1 MRRREFITVL
11 VGTAVS
17 WPVAG
22 HARQPAMPVV
32 GFLGSGEESSVAALR
47 QGLDDDGYIE
57 GQNVAIE
64 YRFMR
69 SQYERASAL
78 AADLVARQV
87 SVIVAGTFA
96 GARAAKSA
104 TTGIPIVF
112 AMGDDPVKLGLVASL
127 NRPGGNITGVTFV
140 SPAIEAKRVE
150 LLHQLIPTATVIAAL
165 VNLKY
170 PSGEIRATEVRDAAT
185 ALGLQLAVYNASS
198 DGEFDSVFA
207 TIAERRAAALLVT
220 SDPLFQSERR
230 RLTDLEARYA
240 LPTVSF
246 FREFAEEGGLM
257 SYGTSIPDAYRQAG
271 VYAGRILNGEKPA
284 DLPVLQPTKF
294 ELIINLK
301 TAKLLGITVPQNLLV
316 AADKVIE

>member
-1 MRRREFITVL
+1 
-11 VGTAVS
+11 
-17 WPVAG
+17 
-22 HARQPAMPVV
+22 
-32 GFLGSGEESSVAALR
+32 
-47 QGLDDDGYIE
+47 
-57 GQNVAIE
+57 
-64 YRFMR
+64 
-69 SQYERASAL
+69 
-78 AADLVARQV
+78 
-87 SVIVAGTFA
+87 VIVAGTFA

-112 AMGDDPVKLGLVASL
+112 AMGDDPVELGLVASL
-127 NRPGGNITGVTFV
+127 NRPGSNITGVTFV

-150 LLHQLIPTATVIAAL
+150 LLHQLIPTATVVAAL

-170 PSGEIRATEVRDAAT
+170 PSGEIRATEVRDAAI
-185 ALGLQLAVYNASS
+185 ALGLQLVVYNASS
-198 DGEFDSVFA
+198 DGELDAVFA
-207 TIAERRAAALLVT
+207 TIAERGAAAALLVT

-230 RLTDLEARYA
+230 RLTDLEARYS

-271 VYAGRILNGEKPA
+271 VYAGRVLGGEKPA

-301 TAKLLGITVPQNLLV
+301 TAKSLGITVPQNLLV
-316 AADKVIE
+316 AADEVIE